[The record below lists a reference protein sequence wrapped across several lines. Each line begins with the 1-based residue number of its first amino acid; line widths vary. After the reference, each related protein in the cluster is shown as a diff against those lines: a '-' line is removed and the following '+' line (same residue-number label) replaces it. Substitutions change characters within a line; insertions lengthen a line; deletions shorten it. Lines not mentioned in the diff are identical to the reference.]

1 MITVLMREQYS
12 CKKFQ
17 YDGLIVWFSGHLYN
31 QSHVY
36 LIIDYLSKTNI
47 EKISIKRIKGMLLKL
62 RGNFSITIKS
72 EYWVFSFVDRIR
84 SFPIFYSK
92 NSNFIIGNFAYDI
105 KDLLDL
111 KDLKPDKLSLTAFSM
126 SGYTIGNKTLIKEV
140 LQLEAGGFLLFHDDK
155 IYTNYYYSYSPWKI
169 KNDSKTK
176 IKNNLSDVI
185 ITVIEDM
192 YKNVDGRQIVVPLSA
207 GYDSRLIVSTLKEI
221 GVKDVVCFSYGRK
234 NSFESK
240 TSKEIARKLGYR
252 WVNVPVTIKS
262 QKHFF
267 DSEIYKEYLT
277 LFDSYASVPAVQD
290 ISEVYYI
297 KANKLI
303 DKDAVFVN
311 GNSGD
316 FITGGHVPSNILKV
330 ENNNIE
336 NLLDI
341 YFNKHYSLWECL
353 KTPESKDIIISGLY
367 DIMNQRDIPKELPID
382 CSHGIIES
390 IEYTGRQ
397 TSYVID
403 QQNSYKFSGYDC
415 RLPLW
420 DNIFMDFWESVPYN
434 YKVNQSLYKEVLLE
448 NNWGGV
454 WSGYAV
460 NSFDIRPFWLKTI
473 RAMTKLLLA
482 PLGRENW
489 HKVER
494 NVFTYWLDISCNSA
508 ITPYSKVILDRRGQ
522 RHFVS
527 WLADQYLISHK
538 LGGISCQKKREYDLF
553 K

>member
-17 YDGLIVWFSGHLYN
+17 YNGLIVWFSGHLYN
-31 QSHVY
+31 QSHLY
-36 LIIDYLSKTNI
+36 LIIDCLSKTNI
-47 EKISIKRIKGMLLKL
+47 EKISIERIKGMLLKL

-155 IYTNYYYSYSPWKI
+155 IYTDYYYSYSPWKI

-262 QKHFF
+262 QKFF
-267 DSEIYKEYLT
+267 FESHVYK
-277 LFDSYASVPAVQD
+277 
-290 ISEVYYI
+290 
-297 KANKLI
+297 
-303 DKDAVFVN
+303 
-311 GNSGD
+311 
-316 FITGGHVPSNILKV
+316 H
-330 ENNNIE
+330 
-336 NLLDI
+336 
-341 YFNKHYSLWECL
+341 
-353 KTPESKDIIISGLY
+353 
-367 DIMNQRDIPKELPID
+367 
-382 CSHGIIES
+382 
-390 IEYTGRQ
+390 
-397 TSYVID
+397 
-403 QQNSYKFSGYDC
+403 
-415 RLPLW
+415 
-420 DNIFMDFWESVPYN
+420 
-434 YKVNQSLYKEVLLE
+434 
-448 NNWGGV
+448 
-454 WSGYAV
+454 
-460 NSFDIRPFWLKTI
+460 
-473 RAMTKLLLA
+473 
-482 PLGRENW
+482 
-489 HKVER
+489 
-494 NVFTYWLDISCNSA
+494 
-508 ITPYSKVILDRRGQ
+508 
-522 RHFVS
+522 
-527 WLADQYLISHK
+527 
-538 LGGISCQKKREYDLF
+538 
-553 K
+553 